1 MRVLITGGAGF
12 LGSALANHLA
22 AQGHHVRV
30 IDDLSTGDP
39 SALDERVLFTRGDVR
54 DIPKLWTVLREIEVV
69 YHLAA
74 RVSVPESV
82 LYPVEYNAVNTGGTV
97 SLMTAMRDA
106 GVGRVVMA
114 SSATIYGEQ
123 PAQPTRE
130 TAEPHPPNPYAVS
143 KLAAEHYVR
152 AIGGLYGIE
161 TVILRIFN
169 AYGPGQATPP
179 THAPVIPKFIKRAL
193 SGESVVIW
201 GDGEQTRDYIYVDDV
216 TAALATAGQA
226 SVADGTIINVGSGQE
241 TSVNELTHQISEA
254 VNVEIYPLYNE
265 MQLGGIRRSVA
276 DITRAWELL
285 GWEPRVSLDKGLQR
299 LVAHFRRDHV
309 ERKNPNGPEGPSS
322 P

>member
-1 MRVLITGGAGF
+1 MRILITGGAGF
-12 LGSALANHLA
+12 LGSALANHLID
-22 AQGHHVRV
+22 QGHHVRV

-39 SALDERVLFTRGDVR
+39 AALDDHVLFTRGDVR
-54 DIPKLWTVLREIEVV
+54 DIPKLWSVLRDIDVV

-123 PAQPTRE
+123 PTQPIRE
-130 TAEPHPPNPYAVS
+130 SAEPHPPNPYAVS

-152 AIGGLYGIE
+152 AIGGLYQIE

-179 THAPVIPKFIKRAL
+179 AHAPVIPKFIKRML

-216 TAALATAGQA
+216 TTALAAAGEA
-226 SVADGTIINVGSGQE
+226 SVADGTIINVGCGQE
-241 TSVNELTHQISEA
+241 TSVNELAQKIGEA
-254 VNVEIYPLYNE
+254 TNAEIRPLCNE
-265 MQLGGIRRSVA
+265 TKPGGVRRSVA
-276 DITRAWELL
+276 DITRARELL
-285 GWEPRVSLDKGLQR
+285 GWEPQVSLDEGLKR
-299 LVAHFRRDHV
+299 LVAHFQRQM
-309 ERKNPNGPEGPSS
+309 RKVA
-322 P
+322 

>member
-1 MRVLITGGAGF
+1 MRILITGGAGF
-12 LGSALANHLA
+12 LGSALANYLVD
-22 AQGHHVRV
+22 QGHHVRV
-30 IDDLSTGDP
+30 IDDLSAGDP
-39 SALDERVLFTRGDVR
+39 SALDDHVLFTRGDVR
-54 DIPKLWTVLREIEVV
+54 DIPKLWTVLRDIDVV

-123 PAQPTRE
+123 PTQPTHE

-152 AIGGLYGIE
+152 AIGGLYEIE

-179 THAPVIPKFIKRAL
+179 AHAPVIPKFVKRAL
-193 SGESVVIW
+193 SGESIVIW
-201 GDGEQTRDYIYVDDV
+201 GDGKQTRDYIHVDDV
-216 TAALATAGQA
+216 TTALAAAGEA
-226 SVADGTIINVGSGQE
+226 AVADGTIINVGCGRE
-241 TSVNELTHQISEA
+241 ISVNELAQKIEA
-254 VNVEIYPLYNE
+254 ATGADIRPLYNE
-265 MQLGGIRRSVA
+265 TKPGGVQRSVA
-276 DITRAWELL
+276 DITRAHELL
-285 GWEPRVSLDKGLQR
+285 GWRPRVSLDEGLER
-299 LVAHFRRDHV
+299 LVTHFRRQM
-309 ERKNPNGPEGPSS
+309 RKVA
-322 P
+322 

>member
-22 AQGHHVRV
+22 KDGHHVRV
-30 IDDLSTGDP
+30 IDDLSAGDP
-39 SALDERVLFTRGDVR
+39 SVLDERVLFTRGDVR
-54 DIPKLWTVLREIEVV
+54 DVPKLWTVLRDIDVV

-123 PAQPTRE
+123 PVQPTRE
-130 TAEPHPPNPYAVS
+130 IAEPHPPNPYAVS

-152 AIGGLYGIE
+152 AIGGLYQIE

-179 THAPVIPKFIKRAL
+179 AHAPVIPKFIKRAL

-201 GDGEQTRDYIYVDDV
+201 GNGEQRRDYIFVDDV
-216 TAALATAGQA
+216 TTALAAAGKA
-226 SVADGTIINVGSGQE
+226 SVADGTIINVGCGRE
-241 TSVNELTHQISEA
+241 TSVNELAQKIGEA
-254 VNVEIYPLYNE
+254 VGVEIRPLYNE
-265 MQLGGIRRSVA
+265 TQSGGVRRSVA
-276 DITRAWELL
+276 DITRARELL
-285 GWEPRVSLDKGLQR
+285 GWGPRVTLDNGLEH
-299 LVAHFRRDHV
+299 LVAHFRRQM
-309 ERKNPNGPEGPSS
+309 RKVA
-322 P
+322 

>member
-12 LGSALANHLA
+12 LGSALANHLVN
-22 AQGHHVRV
+22 QGHHVRV
-30 IDDLSTGDP
+30 IDDLSSGDP
-39 SALDERVLFTRGDVR
+39 LALDGRVLFTRGDVR
-54 DIPKLWTVLREIEVV
+54 DIPKLWTVLRDVDVV

-74 RVSVPESV
+74 RVSVPESI

-152 AIGGLYGIE
+152 AIGGLYEIE
-161 TVILRIFN
+161 TVVLRIFN

-179 THAPVIPKFIKRAL
+179 AHAPVIPKFIKRAL

-201 GDGEQTRDYIYVDDV
+201 GDGQQTRDYIYVDDV
-216 TAALATAGQA
+216 TMALAAAGEA
-226 SVADGTIINVGSGQE
+226 AIADGTIINVGCGRE
-241 TSVNELTHQISEA
+241 VSVNELTREIGA
-254 VNVEIYPLYNE
+254 AARVEIYPLYNE
-265 MQLGGIRRSVA
+265 TQSGGIRRSVA
-276 DITRAWELL
+276 DITRARELL
-285 GWEPRVSLDKGLQR
+285 GWEPRVSLDEGLER
-299 LVAHFRRDHV
+299 LVMHFQQRIRRV
-309 ERKNPNGPEGPSS
+309 A
-322 P
+322 

>member
-12 LGSALANHLA
+12 LGSAVANYLA
-22 AQGHHVRV
+22 AEGHHVRV
-30 IDDLSTGDP
+30 IDDLSAGDP
-39 SALDERVLFTRGDVR
+39 ATLQGVHFTRGDVR
-54 DIPKLWTVLREIEVV
+54 DIPKLWTLLREIDVV

-106 GVGRVVMA
+106 GVGRVVFA

-123 PAQPTRE
+123 PEQPTRE
-130 TAEPHPPNPYAVS
+130 LAEPYPPNPYAVS

-152 AIGGLYGIE
+152 AIGGLYNIE

-179 THAPVIPKFIKRAL
+179 SHAPVIPKFTKRVL
-193 SGESVVIW
+193 TGESVVVW

-216 TAALATAGQA
+216 TRALAAAGQA
-226 SVADGTIINVGSGQE
+226 SVADGTIINIGCGEE
-241 TSVNELTHQISEA
+241 TSVNALVEKIAQLTGSESH
-254 VNVEIYPLYNE
+254 PLHNAN
-265 MQLGGIRRSVA
+265 LSGGIGRSVA
-276 DITRAWELL
+276 DITRARDLLDWQPQVTLEEGLRHVVHYMEREL
-285 GWEPRVSLDKGLQR
+285 
-299 LVAHFRRDHV
+299 RRIA
-309 ERKNPNGPEGPSS
+309 
-322 P
+322 

>member
-1 MRVLITGGAGF
+1 MRILITGGAGF
-12 LGSALANHLA
+12 LGSALANHLMN
-22 AQGHHVRV
+22 QGHHVRV
-30 IDDLSTGDP
+30 IDDLSAGDP
-39 SALDERVLFTRGDVR
+39 SVLDKRVLFTRGDVR
-54 DIPKLWTVLREIEVV
+54 DIPKLWTVLRDIDVV

-74 RVSVPESV
+74 RVSVPESI

-123 PAQPTRE
+123 PEQPTRE

-152 AIGGLYGIE
+152 AIGGLYEIE

-179 THAPVIPKFIKRAL
+179 AHAPVIPKFVGRAL
-193 SGESVVIW
+193 SGGSVVIW

-216 TAALATAGQA
+216 TTALAAAGEA
-226 SVADGTIINVGSGQE
+226 ATADGTIINVGCGRE
-241 TSVNELTHQISEA
+241 TSVNELTRKIGA
-254 VNVEIYPLYNE
+254 AANVEIYPLYNE
-265 MQLGGIRRSVA
+265 TQSGGIRRSVA
-276 DITRAWELL
+276 DITRARELL
-285 GWEPRVSLDKGLQR
+285 GWEPQVSLDEGLQR
-299 LVAHFRRDHV
+299 LVMHFQQRMRRV
-309 ERKNPNGPEGPSS
+309 A
-322 P
+322 

>member
-12 LGSALANHLA
+12 LGSALANYLVDE
-22 AQGHHVRV
+22 GHHVRV

-39 SALDERVLFTRGDVR
+39 SALDERVLFTRGDIR
-54 DIPKLWTVLREIEVV
+54 DIPKLWTVLRDIDVV

-74 RVSVPESV
+74 RVSIPESV

-123 PAQPTRE
+123 PTQPIHE
-130 TAEPHPPNPYAVS
+130 TAEPYPPNPYAVS

-152 AIGGLYGIE
+152 AIGGLYQIE

-179 THAPVIPKFIKRAL
+179 AHAPVIPNFAKRIL
-193 SGESVVIW
+193 GGESIVIW
-201 GDGEQTRDYIYVDDV
+201 GNGEQTRDYIYVDDI
-216 TAALATAGQA
+216 TTALAAAGEA
-226 SVADGTIINVGSGQE
+226 AVADGTIINVGCGQE
-241 TSVNELTHQISEA
+241 TSVIELTQRIGE
-254 VNVEIYPLYNE
+254 VTNTEIQPLHNE
-265 MQLGGIRRSVA
+265 TRSGGIRRSVA
-276 DITRAWELL
+276 DISRARELL
-285 GWEPRVSLDKGLQR
+285 GWEPEVSLDEGLAR
-299 LVAHFRRDHV
+299 LVAHFRR
-309 ERKNPNGPEGPSS
+309 EARKVA
-322 P
+322 